1 MSSAHHDIT
10 IRGRITLPVG
20 DVVACPD
27 CGTSEELTVYGP
39 DGGAGTLMCPTGH
52 HFAPPAPI
60 DPVDLLA
67 RAVADPRTEFLG

>member
-1 MSSAHHDIT
+1 MPENHDIT
-10 IRGRITLPVG
+10 IRGRLLAPDGSVVTCPVC
-20 DVVACPD
+20 DAS
-27 CGTSEELTVYGP
+27 TQLTVYGP
-39 DGGAGTLMCPTGH
+39 DGGAGRLMCPDGH